1 MLWNRGNDAGRNTG
15 PRKYMPRKKYL
26 LLFLILTIAVMV
38 FLVLLW
44 NFYLWPSSQIN
55 RILGGFDLARL
66 PNSAENL
73 IIEKEKRG
81 LFSTHITFI
90 GFTASETDIIN
101 FLNISLNDP
110 IDEPGVLASF
120 HLGPK
125 LTSWMKWDNAS
136 DGRVYH
142 FDRNNTSIWLVVDDG
157 SNAIYLYM
165 FRHSPD
171 WLNKFRTYI
180 PFMK

>member
-1 MLWNRGNDAGRNTG
+1 MIRQEEIQDQASVAKLHI
-15 PRKYMPRKKYL
+15 PMKYL
-26 LLFLILTIAVMV
+26 LLLVLVLAVIA

-44 NFYLWPSSQIN
+44 NFYWRASSQID
-55 RILGGFDLARL
+55 RILGGFDLGRL
-66 PNSAENL
+66 PESAENL

-90 GFTASETDIIN
+90 GFTASETDIFS
-101 FLNISLNDP
+101 FLNTSLDDP
-110 IDEPGVLASF
+110 RDEPVALASF

-125 LTSWMKWDNAS
+125 LSSWMKWDSAS

-142 FDRNNTSIWLVVDDG
+142 FDRYNTSIWLAVDDG
-157 SNAIYLYM
+157 SDGIYIYM
-165 FRHSPD
+165 FRHSPN
-171 WLNKFRTYI
+171 WLYKFRTYI

>member
-1 MLWNRGNDAGRNTG
+1 MAMMQEEIQGQACKAKLHML
-15 PRKYMPRKKYL
+15 KKKYL
-26 LLFLILTIAVMV
+26 LLLILAVAIIV
-38 FLVLLW
+38 FLFLLW
-44 NFYLWPSSQIN
+44 NFYWRPSSQIN
-55 RILGGFDLARL
+55 RILEGFDLARL

-73 IIEKEKRG
+73 IFEKEKRG
-81 LFSTHITFI
+81 LSSTHITFI

-101 FLNISLNDP
+101 FLDISLNDP
-110 IDEPGVLASF
+110 RDEPAALASF

-125 LTSWMKWDNAS
+125 LSSWMKWDSAS

-142 FDRNNTSIWLVVDDG
+142 FDRSNTSIWLAVDDG
-157 SNAIYLYM
+157 ADAIYLYM

-171 WLNKFRTYI
+171 WLHKFRTYI